1 MLILK
6 LEIFLEILK
15 QENPDLEVL
24 FDVKHVESIQDF
36 ARLSDV
42 YDDGDAVI
50 IELR

>member
-1 MLILK
+1 MQV
-6 LEIFLEILK
+6 LK
-15 QENPDLEVL
+15 QENLDLEVL
-24 FDVKHVESIQDF
+24 FDVKHIESIQDF